1 MQRLYEAVQEENAE
15 LQGLRAKIEREQEVA
30 LKNLF
35 DEIAQLKK

>member
-1 MQRLYEAVQEENAE
+1 
-15 LQGLRAKIEREQEVA
+15 